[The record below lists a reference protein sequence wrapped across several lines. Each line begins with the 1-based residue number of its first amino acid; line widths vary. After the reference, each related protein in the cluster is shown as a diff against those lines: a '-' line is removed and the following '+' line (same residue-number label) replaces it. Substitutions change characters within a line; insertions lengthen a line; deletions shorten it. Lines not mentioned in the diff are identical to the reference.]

1 MRCIKRN
8 VKAISPVLAVLMMIA
23 VAIAGSLI
31 TYAWVTGYI
40 GFTTEKAGKAIMIQ
54 SIANS
59 GNDLVVY
66 VQNVGEGTVELN
78 RTTSLYV
85 NGELETCTL
94 DPADGLVGEGDT
106 AILTVENGAAAPGEK
121 VTVKVTTL
129 LGTFTEMSDYP
140 GSTSG

>member
-1 MRCIKRN
+1 MRSIKRN

-54 SIANS
+54 SVANS
-59 GNDLVVY
+59 GDDLVVY
-66 VQNVGEGTVELN
+66 VQNVGEGVVELN
-78 RTTSLYV
+78 QTSSLYV
-85 NGELETCTL
+85 NGVLTECVL
-94 DPADGLVGEGDT
+94 DPADGLVYEGDT
-106 AILTVENGAAAPGEK
+106 AILTVTDGAAAAGVK

-129 LGTFTEMSDYP
+129 LGTFTEMSEYP
-140 GSTSG
+140 ASTTG